1 MHPLFNGIWIDT
13 TQIWQIAAG
22 GIVLILPGL
31 AWSIWFRRTEEDLL
45 AHLADLIGVSIAATA
60 LVALIGFLLEW
71 QFTSAWLL
79 LIYAFLGFLVMLA
92 VLLKIVRPYREGSR
106 SAPESDG
113 GSRSRLKNAILLAG
127 LTAILAWRFY
137 QVRELVLPAWV
148 DSLHHV
154 LITRVMLETGGVP
167 ATLDPYLAVP
177 FYYHFAF
184 HAISAAFSFWSGL
197 PPEQAVL
204 VIGQVLNAAVALSV
218 YRLGLSLWNDWR
230 RAGLAALLVGFVSH
244 MPAYYATWGRYTLLA
259 GLVLLPLGMAAGI
272 DLLEKGGS
280 GTSAHRLRRIAWLA
294 LFTAGLI
301 LAHYL
306 AALLLALFLLF
317 LSVGAGIHDLRQRRK
332 WIESG
337 FSDHP
342 GDESGSSHHPGDQSG
357 FLLLFIASAAGA
369 LLALPWM
376 LRVWQFSNNY
386 VSVEAVLPADSLD
399 TLYFP
404 GYLSYLWRM
413 AGPNRNY
420 LLLALAFFGLIA
432 AGISGRRRSFV
443 GWTVALVLL
452 CVPWGINLSPFRP
465 DHGVIVLFLPAALL
479 AADFLFFA
487 AERAQAGFPRLAG
500 LSLAAAVLSL
510 LLWGVRETRAILNP
524 ATVLATSADLQAMDW
539 ITENTPSQARFFIN
553 VAPWQYGTYRGVDGG
568 WWIHPLT
575 GRQTLLPAVMYILGE
590 PEYLQQINKFA
601 EQATKLEKGCSSEFH
616 SLLHTAGLTHVYLV
630 QEHGLLQPGQLQ
642 ACHYLS
648 QVYQHQGVSIYQ
660 VIN

>member
-1 MHPLFNGIWIDT
+1 MHPLFNSISINSA
-13 TQIWQIAAG
+13 QVWQITAG

-60 LVALIGFLLEW
+60 LVALIGFLLGW
-71 QFTSAWLL
+71 HFSSAWLL
-79 LIYAFLGFLVMLA
+79 LSYSLLGFLVMLGVFLRSA
-92 VLLKIVRPYREGSR
+92 LRSREGGH
-106 SAPESDG
+106 SAPESDS

-184 HAISAAFSFWSGL
+184 HAISAAFSFWSSL
-197 PPEQAVL
+197 PPEQSVL

-218 YRLGLSLWNDWR
+218 YRLGLSLWHDWR

-272 DLLEKGGS
+272 DLLEEGGAE
-280 GTSAHRLRRIAWLA
+280 TRAYRPRRIARLV
-294 LFTAGLI
+294 LFTAGLL
-301 LAHYL
+301 LAHYF

-317 LSVGAGIHDLRQRRK
+317 LGAEAGMHDLRQRRK
-332 WIESG
+332 WKESG
-337 FSDHP
+337 F
-342 GDESGSSHHPGDQSG
+342 GHHPGDQSR
-357 FLLLFIASAAGA
+357 FLLLFLASAAGA

-376 LRVWQFSNNY
+376 LRVWEFSNNY
-386 VSVEAVLPADSLD
+386 VSVETVLPADSLD

-420 LLLALAFFGLIA
+420 LLLALALFGLIA
-432 AGISGRRRSFV
+432 ATISGKCRSFV

-465 DHGVIVLFLPAALL
+465 DHGVIVLFLPAALW
-479 AADFLFFA
+479 AADFLFTA
-487 AERAQAGFPRLAG
+487 GERSQAGFPRLAG

-510 LLWGVRETRAILNP
+510 LLWGVRDTGAILNP
-524 ATVLATSADLQAMDW
+524 ATVFATGADLQAMHW

-568 WWIHPLT
+568 WWVHPLT
-575 GRQTLLPAVMYILGE
+575 GRQTLLPPVMYILGE

-601 EQATKLEKGCSSEFH
+601 EQASKLEKGCSSEFQD
-616 SLLHTAGLTHVYLV
+616 LLQAAGLTHVYLV
-630 QEHGLLQPGQLQ
+630 QEHGLLQPVQLQ
-642 ACHYLS
+642 GCPYLS